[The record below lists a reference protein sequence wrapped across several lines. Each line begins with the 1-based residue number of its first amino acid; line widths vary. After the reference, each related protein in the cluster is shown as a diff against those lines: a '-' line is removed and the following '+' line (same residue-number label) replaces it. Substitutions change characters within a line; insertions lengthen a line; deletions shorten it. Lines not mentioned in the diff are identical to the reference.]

1 MAQGAWPAAAEMST
15 VPFVIDSSIVLAV
28 LRNEKGNGLAA
39 ELALGATMS
48 SVNLAEIVTKCIEF
62 EIDPN
67 HALQYIAGRNID
79 VVEFGFADSVLAGR
93 LWKAAPKGK
102 LSLGDRACIATA
114 VRLGATAVTADRIW
128 AELDLPCKVELIR

>member
-1 MAQGAWPAAAEMST
+1 MSA

-28 LRNEKGNGLAA
+28 LRNEDGNRLAA
-39 ELALGATMS
+39 ELAMGAVMS
-48 SVNLAEIVTKCIEF
+48 SVNLAEIIAKCVEF
-62 EIDPN
+62 EIDPDD
-67 HALQYIAGRNID
+67 ALQYIAGRNIEI
-79 VVEFGFADSVLAGR
+79 VEFGFADGVLAGR

-114 VRLGATAVTADRIW
+114 VRLGAAAVTADRVW

>member
-1 MAQGAWPAAAEMST
+1 MSA

-28 LRNEKGNGLAA
+28 LRNEEGSRLAA

-48 SVNLAEIVTKCIEF
+48 SVNLAEIVTKCVEF

-67 HALQYIAGRNID
+67 DALQYIAGSNVN
-79 VVEFGFADSVLAGR
+79 VVEFGVTEGVLAGR

-114 VRLGATAVTADRIW
+114 IKLNATVVTADRIW

>member
-1 MAQGAWPAAAEMST
+1 

-28 LRNEKGNGLAA
+28 LRNEEGNRLAA
-39 ELALGATMS
+39 ELAMNSVMS
-48 SVNLAEIVTKCIEF
+48 SVNLAEIVTKCVEF
-62 EIDPN
+62 EIDPSD
-67 HALQYIAGRNID
+67 ALQYIAGRNID
-79 VVEFGFADSVLAGR
+79 VVEFGFADGVLAGR

-114 VRLGATAVTADRIW
+114 ARLGAIAVTTDRVW

>member
-1 MAQGAWPAAAEMST
+1 MSA

-28 LRNEKGNGLAA
+28 LRNEDGNRLAA
-39 ELALGATMS
+39 ELAMGAVMS
-48 SVNLAEIVTKCIEF
+48 SVNLAEIIAKCVEF
-62 EIDPN
+62 EIDPED
-67 HALQYIAGRNID
+67 ALQYIAGRNIEI
-79 VVEFGFADSVLAGR
+79 VEFGFADGVLAGH

-114 VRLGATAVTADRIW
+114 VRLGAAAVTADRVW

>member
-1 MAQGAWPAAAEMST
+1 MSA

-28 LRNEKGNGLAA
+28 LRNEKGNRLAA
-39 ELALGATMS
+39 EFAMDAGMS
-48 SVNLAEIVTKCIEF
+48 SVNLAEIVTKCVEF

-67 HALQYIAGRNID
+67 DALQYVAGRNIN
-79 VVEFGFADSVLAGR
+79 VVEFNFTDSVLAGR

-114 VRLGATAVTADRIW
+114 ARLGATAVTADRIW
-128 AELDLPCKVELIR
+128 AELDLPCPVELIR

>member
-1 MAQGAWPAAAEMST
+1 MSA

-28 LRNEKGNGLAA
+28 LRNEKGNRLAA
-39 ELALGATMS
+39 ELAMDAGMS
-48 SVNLAEIVTKCIEF
+48 SVNLAEIVTKCVEF

-67 HALQYIAGRNID
+67 DALQYVAGRNIN
-79 VVEFGFADSVLAGR
+79 VVEFNFADSVLAGR

-114 VRLGATAVTADRIW
+114 ARLGATAVTADRVW
-128 AELDLPCKVELIR
+128 AELDLPCPVELIR

>member
-1 MAQGAWPAAAEMST
+1 MSA

-28 LRNEKGNGLAA
+28 LRNEEGNRLAA
-39 ELALGATMS
+39 EFAMGADMS
-48 SVNLAEIVTKCIEF
+48 SVNLAEIVTKCVEF

-67 HALQYIAGRNID
+67 DALQYVAGRNIN
-79 VVEFGFADSVLAGR
+79 VVEFNFADSVLAGR

-114 VRLGATAVTADRIW
+114 ARLGATAVTADRVW
-128 AELDLPCKVELIR
+128 AELDLPCPVELIR